1 MTPEWAIR
9 MFLAIGISLAG
20 WALFHLVSRL
30 NLRRVEAVAP
40 RLDALEPGKAA
51 IVYFTTPDCAA
62 CKSVQRPAL
71 VRLQQMMGNRLQIIE
86 INAYENP
93 DMAKTWGVMSVP
105 TTFVLDLKGS
115 PRQVNYGVTPAEKL
129 FSQIQQG

>member
-9 MFLAIGISLAG
+9 MALAIGISLAG
-20 WALFHLVSRL
+20 WALFHLVSQL
-30 NLRRVEAVAP
+30 NLRRVEVVAP
-40 RLDALEPGKAA
+40 RLDNLEQGKAA

-62 CKSVQRPAL
+62 CKAVQRPAL
-71 VRLQQMMGNRLQIIE
+71 ARLQKMMGNRLQIIE

-93 DMAKTWGVMSVP
+93 DMAKTWGVLSVP

-129 FSQIQQG
+129 FNQLKQG

>member
-1 MTPEWAIR
+1 MTSEWAIR

-62 CKSVQRPAL
+62 CKSVQQPAL
-71 VRLQQMMGNRLQIIE
+71 ARLQQMMGNRLQIIE

-129 FSQIQQG
+129 FSQLQQG